1 MASTESTREYLEK
14 HQIEAKVQ
22 AAINDAVK
30 TQTDDPCGVMAA
42 SLNGP
47 DRLVIYAS
55 NTPDRA
61 NFTSVIKCQKIEY
74 DYDTQTAE
82 GLIELIECAVANF
95 GLFRSIAF
103 ACKAGKDAAAA
114 QGYKWALTA
123 SLIVGDESALAD
135 KEHQEVQQVRSV
147 MQALGRAVVPE
158 GRVDLLSCELLAT
171 PAGKSFF
178 ELIQQETATH
188 FAASDDITSNV
199 RQGGDWIME
208 SDGVDIKPL
217 YFHDGVEVYDGHFG
231 HSKRVRAAGRAH
243 GERVKAAG
251 REIRERGED
260 LAFGKDRY
268 KTVWDPSQGKYVVR

>member
-30 TQTDDPCGVMAA
+30 SHTDDPCGVMAA
-42 SLNGP
+42 SLHGP
-47 DRLVIYAS
+47 DRLVLYAS
-55 NTPDRA
+55 NIPDRA

-74 DYDTQTAE
+74 DYDTQTAD

-103 ACKAGKDAAAA
+103 ACHAGKDAAAA
-114 QGYKWALTA
+114 QGYKWSLTS
-123 SLIVGDESALAD
+123 SLIVGDESALSD
-135 KEHQEVQQVRSV
+135 KEHHEAQQVRSV

-158 GRVDLLSCELLAT
+158 GRVDLLSCELLGT
-171 PAGKSFF
+171 PAGKAFF

-188 FAASDDITSNV
+188 FAASDDFTCNL

-208 SDGVDIKPL
+208 SDGVDIQPL

-231 HSKRVRAAGRAH
+231 FTQ
-243 GERVKAAG
+243 RVKAAG
-251 REIRERGED
+251 REWGKGCQYAVHKANGRPDRHIRIN
-260 LAFGKDRY
+260 
-268 KTVWDPSQGKYVVR
+268 DPKCMVR